1 MSIADYRKA
10 QKDEKDSTIVEIQL
24 TKDGSEHF
32 GYGIPYSILNTDTL
46 CNGKRRG
53 VWGYW
58 SPDSKHF
65 VTVVTD
71 ERKVKDLWVINSTA
85 SPRPTLETYRYQMPG
100 EMDAPEDHLYITR
113 LWQLKTA
120 RSR

>member
-1 MSIADYRKA
+1 MSMEDYRKA

-24 TKDGSEHF
+24 TKDGTEHF

-46 CNGKRRG
+46 CNGKPRG

-65 VTVVTD
+65 VTIVSD
-71 ERKVKDLWVINSTA
+71 DRKVKDLWVINSVA
-85 SPRPTLETYRYQMPG
+85 QPRPTLETYRYQMP
-100 EMDAPEDHLYITR
+100 ERWKLPKSICMYLI
-113 LWQLKTA
+113 W
-120 RSR
+120 